1 MEDTRAEALPIGA
14 AEAAAAL
21 QTLQR
26 YKAGKAALDKRLID
40 NELWFRM
47 GHWKNYRDPLMP
59 GKAQPS
65 SGWLFNSIA
74 NKHADAMD
82 NYPEPMVL
90 PRAADDQATAQ
101 ALSSVLPVVL
111 EQADYEQVYSD
122 VWWRKLKQGTGV
134 TGIFWDPAA
143 RGGLGDIAVRSVNL
157 LMLYWEPGVQDIQDS
172 PDLFH
177 LSLEDTARLT
187 AQYPQLAGHAA
198 GVVDVPRYIHED
210 GQTTANKSVVV
221 DWYYKRPDESGKLR
235 LHYCKLCNGVVL
247 YASQN
252 DPALAA
258 RGLYDHGKYPF
269 VFDPLF
275 VEEDSPAGFG
285 YIDVM
290 KDCQNAIDRMNHA
303 MDENVLLASRQRY
316 VLSDTA
322 GVNEEE
328 LADLSRD
335 IVHVVGRLNEDSFR
349 PLTQEEIAE
358 ESAPKKTRE
367 FIGRLNRDV
376 FPQVSTEK
384 LQAFED
390 AGDTWYVKSI
400 LKAMHETFCEVYD
413 GDYIDGDTEY
423 VTVPAVI
430 KGANGNLYAGLVDLD
445 VASSGEH
452 CGSSILTPLGMIEHD
467 GSNLTFEQDELL
479 RKIIPYEYWYTP
491 YIESDHHVDFEN
503 IPPEAEE
510 VLSYATGEDLSQ
522 NGGIR
527 Y

>member
-1 MEDTRAEALPIGA
+1 MEDTRAESLPIGA

-187 AQYPQLAGHAA
+187 AQYPQLTGHAA

-221 DWYYKRPDESGKLR
+221 DWYYKRPDENGKLR

-290 KDCQNAIDRMNHA
+290 KDCQNAIDKMNHA

-349 PLTQEEIAE
+349 PLQTAGFVCPMMFFLLSSGVPGSVHRISPARRARQCALLQGQWVFLCSCFPCCIFYTFKTQRSFVSFVIPTGA
-358 ESAPKKTRE
+358 ARRKRPLVFRALPTKT
-367 FIGRLNRDV
+367 FAAHCPPYHYKG
-376 FPQVSTEK
+376 
-384 LQAFED
+384 
-390 AGDTWYVKSI
+390 
-400 LKAMHETFCEVYD
+400 
-413 GDYIDGDTEY
+413 
-423 VTVPAVI
+423 TVPPHPGSKHFSRPV
-430 KGANGNLYAGLVDLD
+430 LFFP
-445 VASSGEH
+445 SGK
-452 CGSSILTPLGMIEHD
+452 S
-467 GSNLTFEQDELL
+467 
-479 RKIIPYEYWYTP
+479 
-491 YIESDHHVDFEN
+491 V
-503 IPPEAEE
+503 
-510 VLSYATGEDLSQ
+510 
-522 NGGIR
+522 
-527 Y
+527 